1 VLRLLDN
8 QVWTGP
14 FQLHGNRYTFAAGDT
29 IKLELLGQ
37 DGPYYRASNGT
48 FTVQVS
54 NLIVSLPTTGP
65 WYNVINEASGLCVDA
80 TGWGT
85 TNGTTVQQ
93 WACGNQQSNQEWQF
107 QPTGSGYNAVANRN
121 AAAQNLVWDLT
132 GGPSAT
138 ADGVKIQ
145 LWAYGGGTNQ
155 QWQQVSLGNGYYEFV
170 ARNSGKCLDVPGA
183 STANGVQLQ
192 QSTCNGNPQ
201 QAFRLAQQP

>member
-1 VLRLLDN
+1 
-8 QVWTGP
+8 
-14 FQLHGNRYTFAAGDT
+14 
-29 IKLELLGQ
+29 
-37 DGPYYRASNGT
+37 
-48 FTVQVS
+48 
-54 NLIVSLPTTGP
+54 
-65 WYNVINEASGLCVDA
+65 VINEASGLCVDA

-93 WACGNQQSNQEWQF
+93 WACGNQQSNQEWQL

-121 AAAQNLVWDLT
+121 AAAQNVVWDAT
-132 GGPSAT
+132 GGAGAT

-145 LWAYGGGTNQ
+145 LWAYSGGTNQ
-155 QWQQVSLGNGYYEFV
+155 QWQQVSLGNGNYEFV